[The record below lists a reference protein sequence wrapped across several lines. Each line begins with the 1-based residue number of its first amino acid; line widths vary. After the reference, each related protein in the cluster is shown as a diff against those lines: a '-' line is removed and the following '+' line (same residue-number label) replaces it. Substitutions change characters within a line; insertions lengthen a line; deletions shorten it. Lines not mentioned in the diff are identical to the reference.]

1 VLPDKFKHESFEN
14 GREKEEKKKK
24 KKKKR
29 YGYRRIPA
37 LSYFEHAMT

>member
-1 VLPDKFKHESFEN
+1 VLPDKFKRESFEN
-14 GREKEEKKKK
+14 GRGKEEK